1 VALAIARKTCRRVGL
16 DTSTRTAADAN
27 FASSLETSASPS
39 NPPIPEF
46 VQLDE
51 LSRLVSE
58 GTGRGYRIQFLGAGT
73 DQTQTVLA
81 EVEVRASD
89 VSTAMREAA
98 RTPWLPRAIGFRLVD
113 PDGRD
118 VLRG

>member
-1 VALAIARKTCRRVGL
+1 VVIAEKTCKRVGL
-16 DTSTRTAADAN
+16 DTSTRMVSDAI
-27 FASSLETSASPS
+27 FVSSLETSASP
-39 NPPIPEF
+39 PRAPIPELDP
-46 VQLDE
+46 LDE
-51 LSRLVSE
+51 LVHLVSE
-58 GTGRGYRIQFLGAGT
+58 DTGRGQFRIQFLGAGT

-118 VLRG
+118 VLRS